1 MDEEFSPA
9 LLTGCVLLA
18 SRCWALPC
26 NTCRAL
32 RPPHADQPA
41 TGGELAAH
49 RLPPTNDPCVPPALS
64 WSATRSSWPLPNH
77 LPRRW
82 PGPNRRLGWP
92 STACGSFEHQAPTQA
107 DDEPGMD
114 AAGDHADPGH
124 PSRPAACP
132 TVALQDLTSAGHSGR
147 GNAQTPDA
155 DTGRRTP
162 GRSDAHTGHRTP
174 VPWTGKRGHWSPD
187 TGRGRGQGDEGSAGI
202 RTSATTPSDR
212 ALGRPTVFLWTAP
225 AALGSPCRLG
235 GEAAFQREIASR
247 RQLLGRSTGVERR
260 LGALLSSDDYGSR
273 VERTESCHPLC
284 SAGCGAAD
292 VFMCC
297 SADLGRTQS

>member
-18 SRCWALPC
+18 SRCWALTC
-26 NTCRAL
+26 NTCRAI

-64 WSATRSSWPLPNH
+64 CSATRSSWPLPTTSH
-77 LPRRW
+77 DDGQVHTDASA
-82 PGPNRRLGWP
+82 GPAPPAAASSTRRRLRQTTSRAWTQPATTPTPAIPAVQLPAPP
-92 STACGSFEHQAPTQA
+92 SRSRTSLRPDTA
-107 DDEPGMD
+107 D
-114 AAGDHADPGH
+114 AATHRHRTP
-124 PSRPAACP
+124 
-132 TVALQDLTSAGHSGR
+132 
-147 GNAQTPDA
+147 TPDA

-247 RQLLGRSTGVERR
+247 RQLLGRSAGVERR
-260 LGALLSSDDYGSR
+260 LGALLS
-273 VERTESCHPLC
+273 
-284 SAGCGAAD
+284 
-292 VFMCC
+292 
-297 SADLGRTQS
+297 